1 MKSVGSV
8 GKLEAF
14 LNAFGL
20 SFKGIEKDNSQSV
33 QREEVIGEIYN
44 KQKKS
49 VGEVT
54 AFINTHT
61 NPNSEIVTITAK
73 IGECV
78 LRANYSTYTE
88 IGYNEPRT
96 RIVYGIENA
105 ASKDSDVISLNGEVS
120 IDPHYGYCTMN
131 GKFRNYRV
139 DLDFHKNKFF
149 DSEVRRYNDFCEQI
163 QMDFTV
169 SKGVSMF
176 HMLKS
181 GKKEETYKHIRTTM
195 ESDKNGQLSIKASR
209 EVINENNLTHS
220 NEYSIP
226 VAVDMS
232 TESQVMIQKG
242 KLMRQYDPFIIQGIE
257 SLRRLLTIDNVS
269 LVDGFINLC
278 YDRCSDRTI
287 GILFGVERDHSFY
300 QEGSNV
306 NVDTTTSEGAKR
318 KSYHTEEN

>member
-20 SFKGIEKDNSQSV
+20 SCKEIEKDNSQSV

-44 KQKKS
+44 KQKES

-78 LRANYSTYTE
+78 LRANYSYYLGIRYNDVSRTTIIMYE
-88 IGYNEPRT
+88 IEKKAL
-96 RIVYGIENA
+96 EEA
-105 ASKDSDVISLNGEVS
+105 DVISLQGEANIS
-120 IDPHYGYCTMN
+120 SYYGYCTMK

-232 TESQVMIQKG
+232 TGSQMMIQKG
-242 KLMRQYDPFIIQGIE
+242 KLMRQYDPFMIQGIE
-257 SLRRLLTIDNVS
+257 SLRRLLTIDNVP

-278 YDRCSDRTI
+278 YDQCSDEVI
-287 GILFGVERDHSFY
+287 GILFGMERDHSFY
-300 QEGSNV
+300 QEESNV
-306 NVDTTTSEGAKR
+306 TTSEGVKR
-318 KSYHTEEN
+318 MSYHTEEN